1 MSAPI
6 DALTQTTDAQPLPV
20 LGRDVTVP
28 LVTGGE
34 VTYAALDYA
43 ASAPALQ
50 RVWDDVAAYAPYYG
64 SVHRGAGYLSQ
75 LSTDLFENSRRA
87 VAEFLGCR
95 EDDQVVFTRSTTDS
109 LNLLAAVLPAGCEV
123 FVFETEHHASLLPWR
138 DARVSYLNAPR
149 TPGEAVATLER
160 ALAARD
166 LKGPALVC
174 VTGASN
180 VTGELWPVRELAAVA
195 HAHGARVVLDAA
207 QLAPHHPVDIAELDV
222 DWVAFSGHKLYA
234 PFGSGV
240 LAGRADWLRDSEP
253 YLAGG
258 GASRKVAR
266 RSDGGVDVEW
276 HTTAA
281 RHEAGSPNVIGVYAI
296 ASACKALTEA
306 GFDRLVARERELV
319 ARVREGLAEVP
330 EVRVLSLFGD
340 DAPRVGVI
348 SFVVDGWNSS
358 HFAAALSAEYGIGV
372 RDGLFCAHPLV
383 RTLLGGDAGDP
394 GSAAR
399 LTPVPARGRSTRSG
413 SASGPVRRT
422 STSSGSPGP
431 SGNSSGTAPAG
442 TTAPRTAV
450 ASPTAADARRSGVE
464 ADRERRFQVV
474 LGVGT
479 ERHVRVRGLDARD
492 LADAARDDVRQ
503 VVVPG
508 DPHHGDQIVGAGDGE
523 DLADAFQR
531 RDGLGDLGDP
541 VDAGLDEHDRGD
553 HG

>member
-1 MSAPI
+1 MSASLNAAVATSAVATSAAAVDP
-6 DALTQTTDAQPLPV
+6 ACAEPLPV

-75 LSTDLFENSRRA
+75 LSTDLFEQSRVT
-87 VAEFLGCR
+87 VAEFLNCR
-95 EDDQVVFTRSTTDS
+95 PADQVIFTRSTTDS
-109 LNLLAAVLPAGCEV
+109 LNLLAAVLPAGCQV
-123 FVFETEHHASLLPWR
+123 FVFETEHHASLLPWT
-138 DARVSYLNAPR
+138 DAQVTYLNAPR
-149 TPGEAVATLER
+149 TPDEAVATLER
-160 ALAARD
+160 ALADRD
-166 LKGPALVC
+166 PYGPALVC

-180 VTGELWPVRELAAVA
+180 VTGELWPVRELAAAA
-195 HAHGARVVLDAA
+195 HAHGARIVLDAA
-207 QLAPHHPVDIAELDV
+207 QLAPHHPVSVQDLDV

-240 LAGRADWLRDSEP
+240 LAGRADWLQEAEP

-266 RSDGGVDVEW
+266 REDGGVDVEW

-281 RHEAGSPNVIGVYAI
+281 RHEAGSPNVIGVYSI

-306 GFDRLVARERELV
+306 GFENLVARERHLI
-319 ARVREGLAEVP
+319 AKVRDGLADVP
-330 EVRVLSLFGD
+330 AVRVLSLFGD

-383 RTLLGGDAGDP
+383 RTLLGSEPQAQGECGAPEAAPGERSLNAIRVSFGAG
-394 GSAAR
+394 
-399 LTPVPARGRSTRSG
+399 TPDEHVERFVRAVKELVSDGAQWQYRTEEGRCVPA
-413 SASGPVRRT
+413 V
-422 STSSGSPGP
+422 
-431 SGNSSGTAPAG
+431 
-442 TTAPRTAV
+442 
-450 ASPTAADARRSGVE
+450 
-464 ADRERRFQVV
+464 
-474 LGVGT
+474 
-479 ERHVRVRGLDARD
+479 
-492 LADAARDDVRQ
+492 
-503 VVVPG
+503 
-508 DPHHGDQIVGAGDGE
+508 
-523 DLADAFQR
+523 
-531 RDGLGDLGDP
+531 
-541 VDAGLDEHDRGD
+541 
-553 HG
+553 

>member
-1 MSAPI
+1 MSVPTA
-6 DALTQTTDAQPLPV
+6 ALESSICAPLPV
-20 LGRDVTVP
+20 LGQNVTVP

-34 VTYAALDYA
+34 VVYAALDYA

-75 LSTDLFENSRRA
+75 LSTDLFENSRRT

-95 EDDQVVFTRSTTDS
+95 ADDQVVFTRSTTDS
-109 LNLLAAVLPAGCEV
+109 LNLLAAAIPADCQV
-123 FVFETEHHASLLPWR
+123 FVYETEHHASLLPWR
-138 DARVSYLNAPR
+138 DAQVTFLNAPR
-149 TPGEAVATLER
+149 TPAQAVESLER
-160 ALAARD
+160 ALADRD
-166 LKGPALVC
+166 PYGPALVC

-180 VTGELWPVRELAAVA
+180 VTGELWPVKELAAAA
-195 HAHGARVVLDAA
+195 HAHGARIVLDAA

-240 LAGRADWLRDSEP
+240 LAGRADWLQAAEP

-266 RSDGGVDVEW
+266 RADGGVDVDW

-281 RHEAGSPNVIGVYAI
+281 RHEAGSPNVIGVYSI

-306 GFDRLVARERELV
+306 GFDGLVAREQELV
-319 ARVREGLAEVP
+319 GRVREGLAEVP

-348 SFVVDGWNSS
+348 SFVVRGWNSS

-383 RTLLGGDAGDP
+383 RTLLGSDPQDP
-394 GSAAR
+394 GECGAPEAEPGERSLNAIRVSFGAGTPDEHIDRFLRAVSELVREGARWNYRTEDGRCVPDRGAAAR
-399 LTPVPARGRSTRSG
+399 
-413 SASGPVRRT
+413 
-422 STSSGSPGP
+422 
-431 SGNSSGTAPAG
+431 
-442 TTAPRTAV
+442 
-450 ASPTAADARRSGVE
+450 
-464 ADRERRFQVV
+464 
-474 LGVGT
+474 
-479 ERHVRVRGLDARD
+479 
-492 LADAARDDVRQ
+492 
-503 VVVPG
+503 
-508 DPHHGDQIVGAGDGE
+508 I
-523 DLADAFQR
+523 
-531 RDGLGDLGDP
+531 
-541 VDAGLDEHDRGD
+541 
-553 HG
+553 

>member
-1 MSAPI
+1 MSVPTA
-6 DALTQTTDAQPLPV
+6 ALESSICAPLPV
-20 LGRDVTVP
+20 LGQNVTVP

-75 LSTDLFENSRRA
+75 LSTDLFENSRRT

-95 EDDQVVFTRSTTDS
+95 ADDQVVFTRSTTDS
-109 LNLLAAVLPAGCEV
+109 LNLLAAAIPADCQV
-123 FVFETEHHASLLPWR
+123 FVYETEHHASLLPWR
-138 DARVSYLNAPR
+138 DAQVTYLNAPR
-149 TPGEAVATLER
+149 TPAQAVESLER
-160 ALAARD
+160 ALADRD
-166 LKGPALVC
+166 PYGPALVC

-180 VTGELWPVRELAAVA
+180 VTGELWPVRELAAAA
-195 HAHGARVVLDAA
+195 HAHGARIVLDAA

-240 LAGRADWLRDSEP
+240 LAGRADWLQAAEP

-266 RSDGGVDVEW
+266 RADGGVDVDW

-281 RHEAGSPNVIGVYAI
+281 RHEAGSPNVIGVYSI

-306 GFDRLVARERELV
+306 GFEGLVAREQELV
-319 ARVREGLAEVP
+319 GRVREGLAEVP

-348 SFVVDGWNSS
+348 SFVVRGWNSS

-383 RTLLGGDAGDP
+383 RTLLGSDPQDP
-394 GSAAR
+394 GECGAPEAE
-399 LTPVPARGRSTRSG
+399 PGERSLNAIRVSFG
-413 SASGPVRRT
+413 
-422 STSSGSPGP
+422 
-431 SGNSSGTAPAG
+431 AG
-442 TTAPRTAV
+442 TPDEHIDRFLRAV
-450 ASPTAADARRSGVE
+450 SELV
-464 ADRERRFQVV
+464 
-474 LGVGT
+474 
-479 ERHVRVRGLDARD
+479 
-492 LADAARDDVRQ
+492 
-503 VVVPG
+503 
-508 DPHHGDQIVGAGDGE
+508 
-523 DLADAFQR
+523 
-531 RDGLGDLGDP
+531 RDGARWNYRTEDGRCVP
-541 VDAGLDEHDRGD
+541 DRGEAAQVPD
-553 HG
+553 TF

>member
-1 MSAPI
+1 MSARPN
-6 DALTQTTDAQPLPV
+6 AAATTTPSDDPACTAPLPV
-20 LGRDVTVP
+20 LGREVTVP

-75 LSTDLFENSRRA
+75 LSTDLFENSRRT

-95 EDDQVVFTRSTTDS
+95 PGDQVVFTRSTTDS
-109 LNLLAAVLPAGCEV
+109 LNLLAAVVPAGCEV

-138 DARVSYLNAPR
+138 DARVTYLNAPR

-160 ALAARD
+160 ALAGRGSE
-166 LKGPALVC
+166 GPALVC

-180 VTGELWPVRELAAVA
+180 VTGELWPVRELAAAA
-195 HAHGARVVLDAA
+195 HAGGARIVLDAA

-240 LAGRADWLRDSEP
+240 LAGRADWLQDAEP

-266 RSDGGVDVEW
+266 RADGGVDVDW

-296 ASACKALTEA
+296 ASACKALTDA
-306 GFDRLVARERELV
+306 GFEALVAREQRLV
-319 ARVREGLAEVP
+319 ARVREGLAGVP
-330 EVRVLSLFGD
+330 EVKVLSLFGE
-340 DAPRVGVI
+340 DAPRVGVL
-348 SFVVDGWNSS
+348 SFVVEGWNSS

-383 RTLLGGDAGDP
+383 RTLLDSDPQDP
-394 GSAAR
+394 GECGAPEAE
-399 LTPVPARGRSTRSG
+399 PGERSLNAIRVSFG
-413 SASGPVRRT
+413 
-422 STSSGSPGP
+422 
-431 SGNSSGTAPAG
+431 AG
-442 TTAPRTAV
+442 TP
-450 ASPTAADARRSGVE
+450 
-464 ADRERRFQVV
+464 
-474 LGVGT
+474 
-479 ERHVRVRGLDARD
+479 
-492 LADAARDDVRQ
+492 
-503 VVVPG
+503 
-508 DPHHGDQIVGAGDGE
+508 
-523 DLADAFQR
+523 
-531 RDGLGDLGDP
+531 
-541 VDAGLDEHDRGD
+541 DEHVDRFVRAVRELVTDGARWKYRTEDGRCVPDRG
-553 HG
+553 

>member
-1 MSAPI
+1 MSASLNTATP
-6 DALTQTTDAQPLPV
+6 AVAAVATEGPACAEPLPV

-75 LSTDLFENSRRA
+75 LSTDLFEQSRVT
-87 VAEFLGCR
+87 VAEFLDCR
-95 EDDQVVFTRSTTDS
+95 PADQVVFTRSTTDS
-109 LNLLAAVLPAGCEV
+109 LNLLAAVLPGGCQV
-123 FVFETEHHASLLPWR
+123 FVFETEHHASLLPWT
-138 DARVSYLNAPR
+138 DAQVTYLNAPR

-160 ALAARD
+160 ALADRD
-166 LKGPALVC
+166 PYGPALVC

-180 VTGELWPVRELAAVA
+180 VTGELWPVKELAAAA
-195 HAHGARVVLDAA
+195 HAHGARIVLDAA
-207 QLAPHHPVDIAELDV
+207 QLAPHHPVSVRELDV

-240 LAGRADWLRDSEP
+240 LAGRADWLQEAEP

-266 RSDGGVDVEW
+266 REDGGVDVEW

-281 RHEAGSPNVIGVYAI
+281 RHEAGSPNVIGVYSI
-296 ASACKALTEA
+296 ASACRALAEA
-306 GFDRLVARERELV
+306 GFEGLVARERHLI
-319 ARVREGLAEVP
+319 AKVREGLAEVP
-330 EVRVLSLFGD
+330 AVRVLSLFGD

-383 RTLLGGDAGDP
+383 RTLLGSEPQAQGECGAPEAAPGERSLNAIRVSFGAG
-394 GSAAR
+394 
-399 LTPVPARGRSTRSG
+399 TPDEHVERFVRAVKELVADGAKWQYRTEEGRCVPA
-413 SASGPVRRT
+413 V
-422 STSSGSPGP
+422 
-431 SGNSSGTAPAG
+431 
-442 TTAPRTAV
+442 
-450 ASPTAADARRSGVE
+450 
-464 ADRERRFQVV
+464 
-474 LGVGT
+474 
-479 ERHVRVRGLDARD
+479 
-492 LADAARDDVRQ
+492 
-503 VVVPG
+503 
-508 DPHHGDQIVGAGDGE
+508 
-523 DLADAFQR
+523 
-531 RDGLGDLGDP
+531 
-541 VDAGLDEHDRGD
+541 
-553 HG
+553 